1 MTKTEIET
9 AMTKIAQERNEIFD
23 ELNRIAAEA
32 DPLCGTPRHHVK
44 ALKARAAELL
54 SEYYGLWA
62 QLDAAT
68 A

>member
-9 AMTKIAQERNEIFD
+9 AMTKIAQERSEIFD
-23 ELNRIAAEA
+23 ELDRIAAEA
-32 DPLCGTPRHHVK
+32 DPLCDTPHRHVK

>member
-1 MTKTEIET
+1 MTRTEIENEMT
-9 AMTKIAQERNEIFD
+9 AIAQERGEIFD
-23 ELNRIAAEA
+23 ELDRIAAEA
-32 DPLCGTPRHHVK
+32 DPLCGTPRRHVK

-54 SEYYGLWA
+54 AEYYGLWA